1 MSLKTELLKWVS
13 DTTKANPELDSK
25 KVKHWK

>member
-1 MSLKTELLKWVS
+1 MSFKIELLKWMP
-13 DTTKANPELDSK
+13 DTTDVNLDLDSK